1 MVSSAGFILEYSLIL
16 RIIPKSESCR
26 HTHIYFSGS
35 NLETRFVRVL
45 LGSIRNLGKCPCPR
59 CAAPMS
65 RVHNLGTAKDA
76 RERETLARV
85 DDNVRQSKIKS
96 ACAHIYKSGLGVTS
110 AAVEDLLK
118 DQSLVPTSVS
128 CSVCPFSVI
137 KL

>member
-1 MVSSAGFILEYSLIL
+1 
-16 RIIPKSESCR
+16 
-26 HTHIYFSGS
+26 
-35 NLETRFVRVL
+35 
-45 LGSIRNLGKCPCPR
+45 
-59 CAAPMS
+59 MS

-96 ACAHIYKSGLGVTS
+96 ARTHIYESGLGVMS